1 MSQEPIIVLKQDSR
15 SRFVSTGMDKKA
27 KVWRKKKTENVWVGY
42 DREFNS
48 FLSSIFLM
56 GSYQL
61 TDTEMECRT
70 MSHSSPENKIKM

>member
-1 MSQEPIIVLKQDSR
+1 
-15 SRFVSTGMDKKA
+15 MDKKA

-48 FLSSIFLM
+48 FLSSISLM
-56 GSYQL
+56 RSYQL
-61 TDTEMECRT
+61 TDIGMECRT